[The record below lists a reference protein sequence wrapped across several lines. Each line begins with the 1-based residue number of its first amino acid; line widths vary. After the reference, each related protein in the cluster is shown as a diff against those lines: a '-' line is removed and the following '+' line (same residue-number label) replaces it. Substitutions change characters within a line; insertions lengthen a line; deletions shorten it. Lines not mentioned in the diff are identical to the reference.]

1 MYDCYFTKTITS
13 THRWNIYYDYNN
25 DNKYNEFHSNQK
37 LELP

>member
-1 MYDCYFTKTITS
+1 MYDRYFTKTITS
-13 THRWNIYYDYNN
+13 THRWNIYYDYN